1 MRAPATAG
9 AASTT
14 AEPVTSWK
22 QRWWATARA
31 SRGHLAW
38 ILLWSAIA
46 LIATVASPGLLG
58 HPVFLMAMAPRALF
72 VALAA
77 PELDLASF
85 VLLGT
90 IRLSVTDP
98 SYFLIGRRIAERGPL
113 PGQAP
118 TRFGVFGRLVKMM
131 CRNRPLAA
139 VVLFLRPNAR
149 YLGVAGAHQIP
160 PTLAFVAATLGTICY
175 LVAIDTGISLMF

>member
-1 MRAPATAG
+1 
-9 AASTT
+9 
-14 AEPVTSWK
+14 
-22 QRWWATARA
+22 
-31 SRGHLAW
+31 
-38 ILLWSAIA
+38 
-46 LIATVASPGLLG
+46 
-58 HPVFLMAMAPRALF
+58 MAMAPRALF

-90 IRLSVTDP
+90 VRLSVTDP
-98 SYFLIGRRIAERGPL
+98 SYYLIGRRIAESGPV

-131 CRNRPLAA
+131 CRNRLLAA

-149 YLGVAGAHQIP
+149 YLGVAGAYRVP
-160 PTLAFVAATLGTICY
+160 PLVALGAATLGTICY
-175 LVAIDTGISLMF
+175 LIAIDTGISFAF